1 MRPATKIF
9 VLLLL
14 LSVVASA
21 KRRDPLTEAET
32 DQLRE
37 VAMEPYKRIKLMI
50 KFTQARL
57 ESIDHIRL
65 DPKQASDRGKQI
77 HDLLEDFTNLID
89 EINDNL
95 DQYEARPLDKDTV
108 KQYHKGLKELIDA
121 DARFDQRL
129 NALKS
134 ASETDPVTKKE
145 APDFR
150 FVLQDAMESLKS
162 DADMAREY
170 METTHEQKGS
180 TKKNNLTKLKFQN
193 TLLIVLFNSC

>member
-1 MRPATKIF
+1 VKIATKIS

-14 LSVVASA
+14 LSIAASA
-21 KRRDPLTEAET
+21 KRRDPLTEAEA

-50 KFTQARL
+50 KFTEARL
-57 ESIDHIRL
+57 TSIDQVRL
-65 DPKQASDRGKQI
+65 DPKLAADRGKQI
-77 HDLLEDFTNLID
+77 HDLLEDFTSLMD

-95 DQYEARPLDKDTV
+95 DQYEARPLDKDTA

-150 FVLQDAMESLKS
+150 FVLQDAMDSLKS
-162 DADMAREY
+162 DTDMAREY
-170 METTHEQKGS
+170 METTHEEKGS
-180 TKKNNLTKLKFQN
+180 TEKK
-193 TLLIVLFNSC
+193 